1 VSGGFGTCKYC
12 GCCTDGGRD
21 VCSDCYIKDDIVD
34 RITAVQTA
42 HERTGPPLKCA
53 CGGREHYRC
62 VCYTHEECECGVI
75 TPYDT
80 HAAHVAER
88 VAAELPRFG
97 EIREAY
103 EFYQL
108 DSDKAM
114 AAQIFAQ
121 QVGEILEA
129 ES

>member
-1 VSGGFGTCKYC
+1 MSHTTLVT
-12 GCCTDGGRD
+12 TADID
-21 VCSDCYIKDDIVD
+21 VQLPKAVIKDAAGIVWEKHQRMYGSSWYRPGDRQPHGIRDIV
-34 RITAVQTA
+34 RPATLLQI
-42 HERTGPPLKCA
+42 GL
-53 CGGREHYRC
+53 RC
-62 VCYTHEECECGVI
+62 CRDATDH
-75 TPYDT
+75 D
-80 HAAHVAER
+80 AHVAER
-88 VAAELPRFG
+88 VVAELPRFG

>member
-1 VSGGFGTCKYC
+1 MSHTTLVTTADIDVQLPKA
-12 GCCTDGGRD
+12 TDHD
-21 VCSDCYIKDDIVD
+21 
-34 RITAVQTA
+34 
-42 HERTGPPLKCA
+42 
-53 CGGREHYRC
+53 
-62 VCYTHEECECGVI
+62 
-75 TPYDT
+75 
-80 HAAHVAER
+80 AHVAER

>member
-1 VSGGFGTCKYC
+1 VSDF
-12 GCCTDGGRD
+12 
-21 VCSDCYIKDDIVD
+21 IH
-34 RITAVQTA
+34 RITAVL
-42 HERTGPPLKCA
+42 TGFHVDPSQSV
-53 CGGREHYRC
+53 CG
-62 VCYTHEECECGVI
+62 CYEL
-75 TPYDT
+75 TPED
-80 HAAHVAER
+80 AAGVAER

>member
-1 VSGGFGTCKYC
+1 MYGSSWYRPGDRQPHDSRHRATCTTLLQI
-12 GCCTDGGRD
+12 GLRCCRALPT
-21 VCSDCYIKDDIVD
+21 
-34 RITAVQTA
+34 
-42 HERTGPPLKCA
+42 
-53 CGGREHYRC
+53 
-62 VCYTHEECECGVI
+62 TH
-75 TPYDT
+75 
-80 HAAHVAER
+80 AHVAER

>member
-1 VSGGFGTCKYC
+1 VAGMSESPPYC
-12 GCCTDGGRD
+12 GC
-21 VCSDCYIKDDIVD
+21 
-34 RITAVQTA
+34 
-42 HERTGPPLKCA
+42 
-53 CGGREHYRC
+53 
-62 VCYTHEECECGVI
+62 GVPVGAAAI
-75 TPYDT
+75 APEPTP
-80 HAAHVAER
+80 AHVAER

>member
-1 VSGGFGTCKYC
+1 MYGSSWYRQGIGTTRHSRHRATCHVVAN
-12 GCCTDGGRD
+12 R
-21 VCSDCYIKDDIVD
+21 
-34 RITAVQTA
+34 
-42 HERTGPPLKCA
+42 PPLCRDA
-53 CGGREHYRC
+53 TDH
-62 VCYTHEECECGVI
+62 
-75 TPYDT
+75 D
-80 HAAHVAER
+80 AHVAER